1 MMKVHLIRTAGM
13 DRELFQW
20 VLDLLRA
27 VPGPIAFLGDPDA
40 AVEIRRDELH
50 DMYIPD
56 QEGFEHQ
63 FMEHKLSVNYGKT
76 PKFPLQ
82 RPSLRWETLF
92 GRCEAFRERMN
103 IHGSD
108 YVLLLSDIGNRM
120 NWFATLD
127 RNRPCNGFIHTD
139 EWEHYID
146 GPAAFP
152 IAFETVALLLQGHIF
167 GDDLE
172 LRKSVH
178 LRPIG
183 CVNDM
188 CVRKTDIILKMR
200 TADICR
206 NCLDKLRAH
215 MPAPMIRQ
223 CLDLMESLRVK
234 MLYAQDFRQGQG
246 LSRLLVDPRMNITL
260 PEFGNIRIRL
270 RPIEKALY
278 RLFLDHPEGI
288 RMIDLH
294 EHRETLLRHYREF
307 SQHDDPDTVR
317 KRIDT
322 LVNILKDTADQH
334 ISRIKRTFV
343 QSLGQDLAEEYIIAG
358 SRNEPYRIRLD
369 RNRVGRLD

>member
-1 MMKVHLIRTAGM
+1 MKKVHLIRTVGM
-13 DRELFQW
+13 DREGFQW

-27 VPGPIAFLGDPDA
+27 VPGPIAFEGDPDA
-40 AVEIRRDELH
+40 PVMFRDDELH

-63 FMEHKLSVNYGKT
+63 CMEHRSSMNHWK
-76 PKFPLQ
+76 PPEFPLN

-92 GRCEAFRERMN
+92 GRCEAFRQRMG
-103 IHGSD
+103 IPGSD
-108 YVLLLSDIGNRM
+108 YVILLSDIGNRM

-127 RNRPCNGFIHTD
+127 RNMPRNGFIHTD

-152 IAFETVALLLQGHIF
+152 IAYETVALLLQGHIF

-178 LRPIG
+178 LRPVG

-206 NCLDKLRAH
+206 NCLAKLQQH
-215 MPAPMIRQ
+215 LPAPLIRQ
-223 CLDLMESLRVK
+223 CLDIMESLRVK
-234 MLYAQDFRQGQG
+234 MLYAQNFRQGQG
-246 LSRLLVDPRMNITL
+246 LSRLLVDARMNITL
-260 PEFGNIRIRL
+260 PDFGNIRIRL

-294 EHRETLLRHYREF
+294 EHRETLFRYYREL
-307 SQHDDPDTVR
+307 SQNDDPDMVR

-334 ISRIKRTFV
+334 ISRIKRTFI

-358 SRNEPYRIRLD
+358 ARNEPYRIRLD
-369 RNRVGRLD
+369 RNRVCPA

>member
-1 MMKVHLIRTAGM
+1 MKKVHLIRTAGM

-27 VPGPIAFLGDPDA
+27 VPGPIVFEGDPDA
-40 AVEIRRDELH
+40 PVAFREDELH

-56 QEGFEHQ
+56 QEGFEQ
-63 FMEHKLSVNYGKT
+63 QCMEHSLSRNHWMPPT
-76 PKFPLQ
+76 FPLH

-92 GRCEAFRERMN
+92 GRCEAFRRHMR
-103 IHGSD
+103 IHGND

-127 RNRPCNGFIHTD
+127 RNMPRNGFIHTD

-146 GPAAFP
+146 CPAAFP

-188 CVRKTDIILKMR
+188 CVQKTDIILKMR
-200 TADICR
+200 TADVCR
-206 NCLDKLRAH
+206 NCLAKLQQH
-215 MPAPMIRQ
+215 MPAPIIRQ
-223 CLDLMESLRVK
+223 CLDIMESLRVK
-234 MLYAQDFRQGQG
+234 MLYAQNFRQGQG
-246 LSRLLVDPRMNITL
+246 LSRLIVDARMNITL
-260 PEFGNIRIRL
+260 PDFGNIRIRL

-294 EHRETLLRHYREF
+294 EHRETLHRYYRAL
-307 SQHDDPDTVR
+307 SQNDDPDTVR

-334 ISRIKRTFV
+334 ISRIKRNFV

-358 SRNEPYRIRLD
+358 ARNEPYRIRLD
-369 RNRVGRLD
+369 LKWVSHA